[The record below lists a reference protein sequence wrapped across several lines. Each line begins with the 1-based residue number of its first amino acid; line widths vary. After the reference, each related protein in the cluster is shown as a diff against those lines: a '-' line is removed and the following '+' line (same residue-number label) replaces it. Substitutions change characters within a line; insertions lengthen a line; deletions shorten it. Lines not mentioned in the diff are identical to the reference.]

1 MPGCLL
7 LSSYYVLHSLF
18 SQECFARFSEPTHIQ
33 TSKLSAK
40 MMRFVCTVSEDE
52 RLMDFKPVPPDGK
65 VYDLRNAA
73 KPKTEEDLQKEK
85 QAKNDKVRRNL
96 RIVALVIAC
105 YYFASAG
112 YSWYQ
117 ESAHEQNATVATN
130 IQNPLKDPV
139 AFRQTFNQLI
149 NEQDTSLP
157 TANANDTP
165 EGFVAVLSTSVEMQG
180 HAKSNSKELYSVQ
193 IQTRYP
199 DAFPPESLKAFKTFI
214 LANERLFDPNA
225 PMSMADEVLNNLG
238 IIPEFDAN
246 QDNKVFEAATVQTQG
261 YQYQTTF
268 TSGPIDELTLV
279 VTPRINLASSKA
291 SVTPTATQEPSSES
305 TSAEDVPAL

>member
-1 MPGCLL
+1 
-7 LSSYYVLHSLF
+7 
-18 SQECFARFSEPTHIQ
+18 
-33 TSKLSAK
+33 
-40 MMRFVCTVSEDE
+40 
-52 RLMDFKPVPPDGK
+52 MDFKPIPPDGK
-65 VYDLRNAA
+65 VHDLRNAQ
-73 KPKTEEDLQKEK
+73 KPKTEQEIKDEK

-96 RIVALVIAC
+96 RIVALVLAC

-117 ESAHEQNATVATN
+117 ESQHEQNATTATN
-130 IQNPLKDPV
+130 LQNPLKDPV
-139 AFRQTFNQLI
+139 LFRQTFNTLI

-180 HAKSNSKELYSVQ
+180 MAKPNSKELQSVQ

-214 LANERLFDPNA
+214 LANERLYNSEAD
-225 PMSMADEVLNNLG
+225 MALVDEVLNNLG
-238 IIPEFDAN
+238 IIPKFDAN
-246 QDNKVFEAATVQTQG
+246 EDNKVFAPTTVQTDG

-279 VTPRINLASSKA
+279 VTPRINLSSFVKDDATASQSDQA
-291 SVTPTATQEPSSES
+291 PATNSQAPTQANSQEQSALNAVAEQDTTQEQQATIDAQQNSELQKELEQNS
-305 TSAEDVPAL
+305 PVESDVPVL

>member
-1 MPGCLL
+1 
-7 LSSYYVLHSLF
+7 
-18 SQECFARFSEPTHIQ
+18 
-33 TSKLSAK
+33 
-40 MMRFVCTVSEDE
+40 
-52 RLMDFKPVPPDGK
+52 MDFKPIPPDGK
-65 VYDLRNAA
+65 VHDLRNAQ
-73 KPKTEEDLQKEK
+73 KPKTEQEIKDEK

-96 RIVALVIAC
+96 RIVALVLAC

-117 ESAHEQNATVATN
+117 ESQHEQNATTATN
-130 IQNPLKDPV
+130 LQNPLKDPV
-139 AFRQTFNQLI
+139 LFRQTFNTLI

-180 HAKSNSKELYSVQ
+180 MAKPNSKELQSVQ

-214 LANERLFDPNA
+214 LANERLYNSEAD
-225 PMSMADEVLNNLG
+225 MALVDEVLNNLG
-238 IIPEFDAN
+238 IIPKFDAN
-246 QDNKVFEAATVQTQG
+246 EDNKVFAPTTVQTDG

-279 VTPRINLASSKA
+279 VTPRINLSSFTKDDA
-291 SVTPTATQEPSSES
+291 TYSNQEQATATNSQAPTQANSQEQSALSAVAEQDTTQEQQATIDAQQNSELQKELEQNS
-305 TSAEDVPAL
+305 PVESDVPVL

>member
-1 MPGCLL
+1 
-7 LSSYYVLHSLF
+7 
-18 SQECFARFSEPTHIQ
+18 
-33 TSKLSAK
+33 
-40 MMRFVCTVSEDE
+40 
-52 RLMDFKPVPPDGK
+52 MDFKPIPPDGK
-65 VYDLRNAA
+65 VHDLRNAQ
-73 KPKTEEDLQKEK
+73 KPKTEQEIKDEK

-96 RIVALVIAC
+96 RIVALVLAC

-117 ESAHEQNATVATN
+117 ESQHEQNATTATN
-130 IQNPLKDPV
+130 LQNPLKDPV
-139 AFRQTFNQLI
+139 LFRQTFNTLI

-180 HAKSNSKELYSVQ
+180 MAKPNSKELQSVQ

-214 LANERLFDPNA
+214 LANERLYNSEAD
-225 PMSMADEVLNNLG
+225 MALVDEVLNNLG
-238 IIPEFDAN
+238 IIPKFDAN
-246 QDNKVFEAATVQTQG
+246 EDNKVFAPTTVQTDG

-279 VTPRINLASSKA
+279 VTPRINLSSFVKDDATASQSA
-291 SVTPTATQEPSSES
+291 QAPATNSQAATQAAPQANSQEQSALNAVAEQDTAQEQQATIDAQQNSELQKELEQNAPVES
-305 TSAEDVPAL
+305 DVPVL

>member
-1 MPGCLL
+1 
-7 LSSYYVLHSLF
+7 
-18 SQECFARFSEPTHIQ
+18 
-33 TSKLSAK
+33 
-40 MMRFVCTVSEDE
+40 
-52 RLMDFKPVPPDGK
+52 MDFKPIPPDGK
-65 VYDLRNAA
+65 VHDLRNAQ
-73 KPKTEEDLQKEK
+73 KPKTEQEIKDEK

-96 RIVALVIAC
+96 RIVALVLAC

-117 ESAHEQNATVATN
+117 ESQHEQNATTATN
-130 IQNPLKDPV
+130 LQNPLKDPV
-139 AFRQTFNQLI
+139 LFRQTFNTLI

-180 HAKSNSKELYSVQ
+180 MAKPNSKELQSVQ

-214 LANERLFDPNA
+214 LANERLYNSEAD
-225 PMSMADEVLNNLG
+225 MALVDEVLNNLG
-238 IIPEFDAN
+238 IIPKFDAN
-246 QDNKVFEAATVQTQG
+246 EDNKVFAPTTVQTDG

-279 VTPRINLASSKA
+279 VTPRINLSSFTKDDATASQSDQAPATNSQAPTQANSQEQSALNAVAKQDTA
-291 SVTPTATQEPSSES
+291 QEQQATIDAQQNSELQKELEQNTPVES
-305 TSAEDVPAL
+305 DVPVL

>member
-1 MPGCLL
+1 
-7 LSSYYVLHSLF
+7 
-18 SQECFARFSEPTHIQ
+18 
-33 TSKLSAK
+33 
-40 MMRFVCTVSEDE
+40 
-52 RLMDFKPVPPDGK
+52 MDFKPIPPDGK
-65 VYDLRNAA
+65 VHDLRNAQ
-73 KPKTEEDLQKEK
+73 KPKTEQEIKDEK

-96 RIVALVIAC
+96 RIVALVLAC

-117 ESAHEQNATVATN
+117 ESQHEQNATTATN
-130 IQNPLKDPV
+130 LQNPLKDPV
-139 AFRQTFNQLI
+139 LFRQTFNTLI

-180 HAKSNSKELYSVQ
+180 MAKPNSKELQSVQ

-214 LANERLFDPNA
+214 LANERLYNSEAD
-225 PMSMADEVLNNLG
+225 MALVDEVLNNLG
-238 IIPEFDAN
+238 IIPKFDAN
-246 QDNKVFEAATVQTQG
+246 EDNKVFAPTTVQTDG

-279 VTPRINLASSKA
+279 VTPRINLSSFTKDDATASQSDQA
-291 SVTPTATQEPSSES
+291 PATNSQAAPQANSQEQSALNAVAEQDTAQEQQATIDAQQNSELQKELEQNS
-305 TSAEDVPAL
+305 PVESDVPVL

>member
-1 MPGCLL
+1 
-7 LSSYYVLHSLF
+7 
-18 SQECFARFSEPTHIQ
+18 
-33 TSKLSAK
+33 
-40 MMRFVCTVSEDE
+40 
-52 RLMDFKPVPPDGK
+52 MDFKPIPPDGK
-65 VYDLRNAA
+65 VHDLRNAQ
-73 KPKTEEDLQKEK
+73 KPKTEQEIKDEK

-96 RIVALVIAC
+96 RIVALVLAC

-117 ESAHEQNATVATN
+117 ESQHEQNATTATN
-130 IQNPLKDPV
+130 LQNPLKDPV
-139 AFRQTFNQLI
+139 LFRQTFNTLI

-180 HAKSNSKELYSVQ
+180 MAKPNSKELQSVQ

-214 LANERLFDPNA
+214 LANERLYNSEAD
-225 PMSMADEVLNNLG
+225 MALVDEVLNNLG
-238 IIPEFDAN
+238 IIPKFDAN
-246 QDNKVFEAATVQTQG
+246 EDNKVFAPTTVQTDG

-279 VTPRINLASSKA
+279 VTPRINLSSFTKDDATASQSDQA
-291 SVTPTATQEPSSES
+291 PATNSQAPTQANSQEQSALNAVAEQDTTQEQQATIDAQQNSELQKELEQNS
-305 TSAEDVPAL
+305 PVESDVPVL

>member
-1 MPGCLL
+1 
-7 LSSYYVLHSLF
+7 
-18 SQECFARFSEPTHIQ
+18 
-33 TSKLSAK
+33 
-40 MMRFVCTVSEDE
+40 
-52 RLMDFKPVPPDGK
+52 MDFKPIPPDGK
-65 VYDLRNAA
+65 VHDLRNAQ
-73 KPKTEEDLQKEK
+73 KPKTEQEIKDEK

-96 RIVALVIAC
+96 RIVALVLAC

-117 ESAHEQNATVATN
+117 ESQHEQNATTATN
-130 IQNPLKDPV
+130 LQNPLKDPV
-139 AFRQTFNQLI
+139 LFRQTFNTLI

-165 EGFVAVLSTSVEMQG
+165 DGFVAVLSTSVEMQG
-180 HAKSNSKELYSVQ
+180 MAKPNSKELQSVQ

-214 LANERLFDPNA
+214 LANERLYNSEAD
-225 PMSMADEVLNNLG
+225 MALVDEVLNNLG
-238 IIPEFDAN
+238 IIPKFDAN
-246 QDNKVFEAATVQTQG
+246 EDNKVFAPTTVQTDG

-279 VTPRINLASSKA
+279 VTPRINLSSFTKDDATASQPEQAPATNSQA
-291 SVTPTATQEPSSES
+291 PTQANSQEQSALNAVAEQDTAQEQQATIDAQQNSELQKELEQNS
-305 TSAEDVPAL
+305 PVESDVPVL

>member
-1 MPGCLL
+1 
-7 LSSYYVLHSLF
+7 
-18 SQECFARFSEPTHIQ
+18 
-33 TSKLSAK
+33 
-40 MMRFVCTVSEDE
+40 
-52 RLMDFKPVPPDGK
+52 MDFKPIPPDGK
-65 VYDLRNAA
+65 VHDLRNAQ
-73 KPKTEEDLQKEK
+73 KPKTEQEIKDEK

-96 RIVALVIAC
+96 RIVALVLAC

-117 ESAHEQNATVATN
+117 ESQHEQNATTATN
-130 IQNPLKDPV
+130 LQNPLKDPV
-139 AFRQTFNQLI
+139 LFRQTFNTLI

-180 HAKSNSKELYSVQ
+180 MAKPNSKELQSVQ

-214 LANERLFDPNA
+214 LANERLYNSEAD
-225 PMSMADEVLNNLG
+225 MALVDEVLNNLG
-238 IIPEFDAN
+238 IIPKFDAN
-246 QDNKVFEAATVQTQG
+246 EDNKVFAPTTVQTDG

-279 VTPRINLASSKA
+279 VTPRINLSSFTKDD
-291 SVTPTATQEPSSES
+291 ATQSNQEQSPATNSQAPTQANSQEQSALNAVAEQDTTQEQQATIDAQQNYELQKELEQTSPVES
-305 TSAEDVPAL
+305 DVPVL

>member
-1 MPGCLL
+1 
-7 LSSYYVLHSLF
+7 
-18 SQECFARFSEPTHIQ
+18 
-33 TSKLSAK
+33 
-40 MMRFVCTVSEDE
+40 
-52 RLMDFKPVPPDGK
+52 MDFKPIPPDGK
-65 VYDLRNAA
+65 VHDLRNAQ
-73 KPKTEEDLQKEK
+73 KPKTEQEIKDEK

-96 RIVALVIAC
+96 RIVALVLAC

-117 ESAHEQNATVATN
+117 ESQHEQNATTATN
-130 IQNPLKDPV
+130 LQNPLKDPV
-139 AFRQTFNQLI
+139 LFRQTFNTLI

-180 HAKSNSKELYSVQ
+180 MAKPNSKELQSVQ

-214 LANERLFDPNA
+214 LANERLYNSEAD
-225 PMSMADEVLNNLG
+225 MALVDEVLNNLG
-238 IIPEFDAN
+238 IIPKFDAN
-246 QDNKVFEAATVQTQG
+246 EDNKVFAPTTVQTDG

-279 VTPRINLASSKA
+279 VTPRINLSSFVKDDVNQSQPEQA
-291 SVTPTATQEPSSES
+291 PATNSQAATQANSQEQSDLNAMAEQDTAQEQQATIDAQQNSELQKELEQNS
-305 TSAEDVPAL
+305 PVESDVPVL

>member
-1 MPGCLL
+1 
-7 LSSYYVLHSLF
+7 
-18 SQECFARFSEPTHIQ
+18 
-33 TSKLSAK
+33 
-40 MMRFVCTVSEDE
+40 
-52 RLMDFKPVPPDGK
+52 MDFKPIPPDGK
-65 VYDLRNAA
+65 VHDLRNAQ
-73 KPKTEEDLQKEK
+73 KPKTEQEIKDEK

-96 RIVALVIAC
+96 RIVALVLAC

-117 ESAHEQNATVATN
+117 ESQHEQNATTATN
-130 IQNPLKDPV
+130 LQNPLKDPV
-139 AFRQTFNQLI
+139 LFRQTFNTLI

-180 HAKSNSKELYSVQ
+180 MAKPNSKELQSVQ

-214 LANERLFDPNA
+214 LANERLYNSEAD
-225 PMSMADEVLNNLG
+225 MALVDEVLNNLG
-238 IIPEFDAN
+238 IIPKFDAN
-246 QDNKVFEAATVQTQG
+246 EDNKVFAPTTVQTDG

-279 VTPRINLASSKA
+279 VTPRINLSSFTKDD
-291 SVTPTATQEPSSES
+291 ATQSNQEQSPATNSQAPTQANSQEQSSLNAVAEQDTTQEQQATIDAQQNTELQKELEQNSPVES
-305 TSAEDVPAL
+305 DVPVL

>member
-1 MPGCLL
+1 
-7 LSSYYVLHSLF
+7 
-18 SQECFARFSEPTHIQ
+18 
-33 TSKLSAK
+33 
-40 MMRFVCTVSEDE
+40 
-52 RLMDFKPVPPDGK
+52 MDFKPIPPDGK
-65 VYDLRNAA
+65 VHDLRNAQ
-73 KPKTEEDLQKEK
+73 KPKTEQEIKDEK

-96 RIVALVIAC
+96 RIVALVLAC

-117 ESAHEQNATVATN
+117 ESQHEQNATTATN
-130 IQNPLKDPV
+130 LQNPLKDPV
-139 AFRQTFNQLI
+139 LFRQTFNTLI

-180 HAKSNSKELYSVQ
+180 MAKPNSKELQSVQ

-214 LANERLFDPNA
+214 LANERLYNSEAD
-225 PMSMADEVLNNLG
+225 MALVDEVLNNLG
-238 IIPEFDAN
+238 IIPKFDAN
-246 QDNKVFEAATVQTQG
+246 EDNKVFAPTTVQTDG

-279 VTPRINLASSKA
+279 VTPRINLSSFTKDDA
-291 SVTPTATQEPSSES
+291 THSNQEQAPATNSQTPTQANSQEQSALSAVAEQDTTQEQQATIDAQQNSELQKELEQ
-305 TSAEDVPAL
+305 TSPVESDVPVL

>member
-1 MPGCLL
+1 
-7 LSSYYVLHSLF
+7 
-18 SQECFARFSEPTHIQ
+18 
-33 TSKLSAK
+33 
-40 MMRFVCTVSEDE
+40 
-52 RLMDFKPVPPDGK
+52 MDFKPIPPDGK
-65 VYDLRNAA
+65 VHDLRNAQ
-73 KPKTEEDLQKEK
+73 KPKTEQEIKDEK

-96 RIVALVIAC
+96 RIVALVLAC

-117 ESAHEQNATVATN
+117 ESQHEQNATTATN
-130 IQNPLKDPV
+130 LQNPLKDPV
-139 AFRQTFNQLI
+139 LFRQTFNTLI

-180 HAKSNSKELYSVQ
+180 MAKPNSKELQSVQ

-214 LANERLFDPNA
+214 LANERLYNSEAD
-225 PMSMADEVLNNLG
+225 MALVDEVLNNLG
-238 IIPEFDAN
+238 IIPKFDAN
-246 QDNKVFEAATVQTQG
+246 EDNKVFAPTTVQTDG

-279 VTPRINLASSKA
+279 VTPRINLSSFTKDDATASQSDQA
-291 SVTPTATQEPSSES
+291 PATNSQTTTQANSQEQSDLNAMAEQDTAQEQQATIDAQQNSELQKELEQNS
-305 TSAEDVPAL
+305 PVESDVPVL

>member
-1 MPGCLL
+1 
-7 LSSYYVLHSLF
+7 
-18 SQECFARFSEPTHIQ
+18 
-33 TSKLSAK
+33 
-40 MMRFVCTVSEDE
+40 
-52 RLMDFKPVPPDGK
+52 MDFKPIPPDGK
-65 VYDLRNAA
+65 VHDLRNAQ
-73 KPKTEEDLQKEK
+73 KPKTEQEIKDEK

-96 RIVALVIAC
+96 RIVALVLAC

-117 ESAHEQNATVATN
+117 ESQHEQNATTATN
-130 IQNPLKDPV
+130 LQNPLKDPV
-139 AFRQTFNQLI
+139 LFRQTFNTLI

-165 EGFVAVLSTSVEMQG
+165 DGFVAVLSTSVEMQG
-180 HAKSNSKELYSVQ
+180 MAKPNSKELQSVQ

-214 LANERLFDPNA
+214 LANERLYNSEAD
-225 PMSMADEVLNNLG
+225 MALVDEVLNNLG
-238 IIPEFDAN
+238 IIPKFDAN
-246 QDNKVFEAATVQTQG
+246 EDNKVFAPTTVQTDG

-279 VTPRINLASSKA
+279 VTPRINLSSFTKDDATASQSA
-291 SVTPTATQEPSSES
+291 QAPATNSQAPTQANSQEQSALNAMAEQDTTQEQQATIDAQQNSELQKELEQNS
-305 TSAEDVPAL
+305 PVESDVPVL

>member
-1 MPGCLL
+1 
-7 LSSYYVLHSLF
+7 
-18 SQECFARFSEPTHIQ
+18 
-33 TSKLSAK
+33 
-40 MMRFVCTVSEDE
+40 
-52 RLMDFKPVPPDGK
+52 MDFKPIPPDGK
-65 VYDLRNAA
+65 VHDLRNAQ
-73 KPKTEEDLQKEK
+73 KPKTEQEIKDEK

-96 RIVALVIAC
+96 RIVALVLAC

-117 ESAHEQNATVATN
+117 ESQHEQNATTATN
-130 IQNPLKDPV
+130 LQNPLKDPV
-139 AFRQTFNQLI
+139 LFRQTFNTLI

-165 EGFVAVLSTSVEMQG
+165 DGFVAVLSTSVEMQG
-180 HAKSNSKELYSVQ
+180 MAKPNSKELQSVQ

-214 LANERLFDPNA
+214 LANERLYNSEAD
-225 PMSMADEVLNNLG
+225 MALVDEVLNNLG
-238 IIPEFDAN
+238 IIPKFDAN
-246 QDNKVFEAATVQTQG
+246 EDNKVFAPTTVQTDG

-279 VTPRINLASSKA
+279 VTPRINLSSFTKDDATASQSDQA
-291 SVTPTATQEPSSES
+291 PATNSQAPTQANSQEQSALNAVAEQDTAQEQQATIDAQQNSELQKELEQNS
-305 TSAEDVPAL
+305 PVESDVPVL

>member
-1 MPGCLL
+1 
-7 LSSYYVLHSLF
+7 
-18 SQECFARFSEPTHIQ
+18 
-33 TSKLSAK
+33 
-40 MMRFVCTVSEDE
+40 
-52 RLMDFKPVPPDGK
+52 MDFKPIPPDGK
-65 VYDLRNAA
+65 VHDLRNAQ
-73 KPKTEEDLQKEK
+73 KPKTEQEIKDEK

-96 RIVALVIAC
+96 RIVALVLAC

-117 ESAHEQNATVATN
+117 ESQHEQNATTATN
-130 IQNPLKDPV
+130 LQNPLKDPV
-139 AFRQTFNQLI
+139 IFRQTFNTLI

-180 HAKSNSKELYSVQ
+180 MAKPNSKELQSVQ

-214 LANERLFDPNA
+214 LANERLYNSEAD
-225 PMSMADEVLNNLG
+225 MALVDEVLNNLG
-238 IIPEFDAN
+238 IIPKFDAN
-246 QDNKVFEAATVQTQG
+246 EDNKVFAPTTVQTDG

-279 VTPRINLASSKA
+279 VTPRINLSSFTKDD
-291 SVTPTATQEPSSES
+291 ATQSNQEQAKAANNQAPTQANSQEQSALNAVAEQNSTQEQQSTIDSQQNSELQKELEQ
-305 TSAEDVPAL
+305 TSPVESDVPVL

>member
-1 MPGCLL
+1 
-7 LSSYYVLHSLF
+7 
-18 SQECFARFSEPTHIQ
+18 
-33 TSKLSAK
+33 
-40 MMRFVCTVSEDE
+40 
-52 RLMDFKPVPPDGK
+52 MDFKPIPPDGK
-65 VYDLRNAA
+65 VHDLRNAQ
-73 KPKTEEDLQKEK
+73 KPKTEQEIKDEK

-96 RIVALVIAC
+96 RIVALVLAC

-117 ESAHEQNATVATN
+117 ESQHEQNATTATN
-130 IQNPLKDPV
+130 LQNPLKDPV
-139 AFRQTFNQLI
+139 LFRQTFNTLI

-180 HAKSNSKELYSVQ
+180 MAKPNSKELQSVQ

-214 LANERLFDPNA
+214 LANERLYNSEAD
-225 PMSMADEVLNNLG
+225 MALVDEVLNNLG
-238 IIPEFDAN
+238 IIPKFDAN
-246 QDNKVFEAATVQTQG
+246 EDNKVFAPTTVQTDG

-279 VTPRINLASSKA
+279 VTPRINLSSFTKDD
-291 SVTPTATQEPSSES
+291 ATQSNQEQAPATNSQNPTQANSQEQSALNAVAKQDTTQEQQATIDAQQNSELQKELEQNS
-305 TSAEDVPAL
+305 PVESDVPVL

>member
-1 MPGCLL
+1 
-7 LSSYYVLHSLF
+7 
-18 SQECFARFSEPTHIQ
+18 
-33 TSKLSAK
+33 
-40 MMRFVCTVSEDE
+40 
-52 RLMDFKPVPPDGK
+52 MDFKPIPPDGK
-65 VYDLRNAA
+65 VHDLRNAQ
-73 KPKTEEDLQKEK
+73 KPKTEQEIKDEK

-96 RIVALVIAC
+96 RIVALVLAC

-117 ESAHEQNATVATN
+117 ESQHEQNATTATN
-130 IQNPLKDPV
+130 LQNPLKDPV
-139 AFRQTFNQLI
+139 LFRQTFNTLI

-180 HAKSNSKELYSVQ
+180 MAKPNSKELQSVQ

-214 LANERLFDPNA
+214 LANERLYNSEAD
-225 PMSMADEVLNNLG
+225 MALVDEVLNNLG
-238 IIPEFDAN
+238 IIPKFDAN
-246 QDNKVFEAATVQTQG
+246 EDNKVFAPSTVQTDG

-279 VTPRINLASSKA
+279 VTPRINLSSFTKDD
-291 SVTPTATQEPSSES
+291 ATQSNQEQSPATNSQAPTQANSQEQSSLNAVAEQDTTQEQQATIDAQQNTELQKELEQNSPVES
-305 TSAEDVPAL
+305 DVPVL

>member
-1 MPGCLL
+1 
-7 LSSYYVLHSLF
+7 
-18 SQECFARFSEPTHIQ
+18 
-33 TSKLSAK
+33 
-40 MMRFVCTVSEDE
+40 
-52 RLMDFKPVPPDGK
+52 MDFKPIPPDGK
-65 VYDLRNAA
+65 VHDLRNAQ
-73 KPKTEEDLQKEK
+73 KPKTEQEIKDEK

-96 RIVALVIAC
+96 RIVALVLAC

-117 ESAHEQNATVATN
+117 ESQHEQNATTATN
-130 IQNPLKDPV
+130 LQNPLKDPV
-139 AFRQTFNQLI
+139 LFRQTFNTLI

-180 HAKSNSKELYSVQ
+180 MAKPNSKELQSVQ

-214 LANERLFDPNA
+214 LANERLYNSEAD
-225 PMSMADEVLNNLG
+225 MALVDEVLNNLG
-238 IIPEFDAN
+238 IIPKFDAN
-246 QDNKVFEAATVQTQG
+246 EDNKVFAPTTVQTDG

-279 VTPRINLASSKA
+279 VTPRINLSSFVKDDATASQSEQA
-291 SVTPTATQEPSSES
+291 PATNSQAPTQANSQEQSALNAVAEQDTTQEQQATIDAQQNSELQKELEQNS
-305 TSAEDVPAL
+305 PVESDVPVL

>member
-1 MPGCLL
+1 
-7 LSSYYVLHSLF
+7 
-18 SQECFARFSEPTHIQ
+18 
-33 TSKLSAK
+33 
-40 MMRFVCTVSEDE
+40 
-52 RLMDFKPVPPDGK
+52 MDFKPIPPDGK
-65 VYDLRNAA
+65 VHDLRNAQ
-73 KPKTEEDLQKEK
+73 KPKTEQEIKDEK

-96 RIVALVIAC
+96 RIVALVLAC

-117 ESAHEQNATVATN
+117 ESQHEQNATTATN
-130 IQNPLKDPV
+130 LQNPLKDPV
-139 AFRQTFNQLI
+139 LFRQTFNTLI

-180 HAKSNSKELYSVQ
+180 MAKPNSKELQSVQ

-214 LANERLFDPNA
+214 LANERLYNSEAD
-225 PMSMADEVLNNLG
+225 MALVDEVLNNLG
-238 IIPEFDAN
+238 IIPKFDAN
-246 QDNKVFEAATVQTQG
+246 EDNKVFAPTTVQTDG

-279 VTPRINLASSKA
+279 VTPRINLSSFTKDDATASQSDQA
-291 SVTPTATQEPSSES
+291 PATNSQTTTQANSQEQSALNAVAEQDTTQEQQATIDAQQNSELQKELEQNTPVES
-305 TSAEDVPAL
+305 DVPVL

>member
-1 MPGCLL
+1 
-7 LSSYYVLHSLF
+7 
-18 SQECFARFSEPTHIQ
+18 
-33 TSKLSAK
+33 
-40 MMRFVCTVSEDE
+40 
-52 RLMDFKPVPPDGK
+52 MDFKPIPPDGK
-65 VYDLRNAA
+65 VHDLRNAQ
-73 KPKTEEDLQKEK
+73 KPKTEQEIKDEK

-96 RIVALVIAC
+96 RIVALVLAC

-117 ESAHEQNATVATN
+117 ESQHEQNATTATN
-130 IQNPLKDPV
+130 LQNPLKDPV
-139 AFRQTFNQLI
+139 LFRQTFNTLI

-180 HAKSNSKELYSVQ
+180 MAKPNSKELQSVQ

-214 LANERLFDPNA
+214 LANERLYNSEAD
-225 PMSMADEVLNNLG
+225 MALVDEVLNNLG
-238 IIPEFDAN
+238 IIPKFDAN
-246 QDNKVFEAATVQTQG
+246 EDNKVFAPTTVQTDG

-279 VTPRINLASSKA
+279 VTPRINLSSFTKDD
-291 SVTPTATQEPSSES
+291 ATQSNQEQAPATNSQAAPQANSQEQSALNAVAEQDTAQEQQATIDAQQNSELQKELEQNS
-305 TSAEDVPAL
+305 PVESDVPVL